1 MLSHREHIVALAARA
16 RVEHA
21 AFHARAEGADG
32 HLARVHALL
41 GLLDDR
47 LRAWEDWVCECE
59 WVNVGVVVSVSECE
73 WQCK

>member
-1 MLSHREHIVALAARA
+1 MLPHREHIVALAARA

-47 LRAWEDWVCECE
+47 LRAC
-59 WVNVGVVVSVSECE
+59 VGVGVGECGCG
-73 WQCK
+73 CKCE